1 MSRPINR
8 YLIAVLLLYLPAE
21 GGHAQAHGIPRRPP
35 QLERWPESA
44 VHRVAR

>member
-8 YLIAVLLLYLPAE
+8 YLSAVLLLDLPTE
-21 GGHAQAHGIPRRPP
+21 GGHAQVQGIPRTP

-44 VHRVAR
+44 IHRVAR